1 MLQRG
6 RILRDTSSGIGLI
19 SANGNQHEFKLEGM
33 WKSDISPQQNM
44 VVEFELD
51 NTNQIIFINALSESQ
66 LAKEQAEKVLATAK
80 EKGSAVFDDIVA
92 RVGKPVL
99 IAAGLVAISWFFLSA
114 ITVQVSQDMSFKIPF
129 WKILG
134 VANNGAGGLS
144 ALQGGGGGDTGIYG
158 FLAIVALLG
167 PFASQFWKDSKAH
180 LGNCLPLIMM
190 FFVGITIYLG
200 VQDSLQSVGN
210 SVGSMATMFGGA
222 DANKLINDM
231 ASEMTR
237 SVMKAIHIG
246 MGAYIS
252 IAASTFLAFVGLK
265 KYLAAKA

>member
-6 RILRDTSSGIGLI
+6 RILRDTSSGVGLI
-19 SANGNQHEFKLEGM
+19 SSNGNQHEFKLEGI

-51 NTNQIIFINALSESQ
+51 NTNKIIFLNAVSESQ

-80 EKGSAVFDDIVA
+80 EKGSAVFDDIVG

-99 IAAGLVAISWFFLSA
+99 IATGLVAISWFFLSA

-134 VANNGAGGLS
+134 VADNGAGGLS
-144 ALQGGGGGDTGIYG
+144 ALQAGGGGDTGVYG
-158 FLAIVALLG
+158 LLAIAALLG
-167 PFASQFWKDSKAH
+167 PFASQFWKDPKAH

-190 FFVGITIYLG
+190 FFVCVTIYFG
-200 VQDSLQSVGN
+200 VQDSMKSAGN
-210 SVGSMATMFGGA
+210 LAGNMTAMFGGT
-222 DANKLINDM
+222 DANKMIHDM
-231 ASEMTR
+231 ASEMMR
-237 SVMKAIHIG
+237 SFMQAIHVGI
-246 MGAYIS
+246 GAYIS
-252 IAASTFLAFVGLK
+252 IVASSYLTFVGLK